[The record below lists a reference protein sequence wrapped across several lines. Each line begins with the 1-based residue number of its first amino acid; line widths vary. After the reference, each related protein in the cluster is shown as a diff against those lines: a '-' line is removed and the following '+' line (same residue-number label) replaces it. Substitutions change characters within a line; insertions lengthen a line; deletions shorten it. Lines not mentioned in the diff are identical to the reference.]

1 MRLMNTSSTSEQFP
15 GRLLPG
21 SADDSGYVML
31 MAMFAIIIGV
41 GAVMLIFSSA
51 LFTVRQTT
59 LGRERVQS
67 TATAEAGLDSAFA
80 ALEQSNGTNVPCS
93 LSGAATGVAQDPGYQ
108 VQIEYFTENP
118 SRDGEGDAIP
128 LTCTP
133 GSGVSEVPYQAV
145 VTSTGSTAVP
155 GVPGAASK
163 TRRMEALVRLRANAA
178 TWADRFTKAVFS
190 EASITTTNQWALN
203 GAGAD
208 FYTNGNFAC
217 NSSSRVDGS
226 VYTQGTANLTN
237 ACRVLGDVWARGQIT
252 TSTTTVNIGGS
263 VKSSTAGLRI
273 GNNPLTIG
281 GNVLLATTLVNS
293 DGNSPNVGGT
303 ISQNL
308 GTFADPPKDTFP
320 KIGYDATNWTDSGWQ
335 IMTWV
340 NYISGLRADGPAPGW
355 WTSTSYCTI
364 AYQSYSLN
372 EPMLSPNVPTVLDAR
387 TCSSNGGTN
396 LQWQG
401 NSKAVELK
409 LRADLT
415 IIATDFYNTG
425 TLKVTSVDA
434 AGNPSTTPRQ
444 LRIIVPWVNGSSC
457 GASGA
462 GKIKF
467 DAGGVQF
474 DPTITVLLY
483 TPGTITLSNGVTLSG
498 QIYGCTVTASNAT
511 TVNFVPVG
519 GPTEDDAA
527 ASSTYALDIVYQRDA
542 RG

>member
-1 MRLMNTSSTSEQFP
+1 M
-15 GRLLPG
+15 
-21 SADDSGYVML
+21 
-31 MAMFAIIIGV
+31 
-41 GAVMLIFSSA
+41 
-51 LFTVRQTT
+51 
-59 LGRERVQS
+59 
-67 TATAEAGLDSAFA
+67 
-80 ALEQSNGTNVPCS
+80 
-93 LSGAATGVAQDPGYQ
+93 
-108 VQIEYFTENP
+108 
-118 SRDGEGDAIP
+118 
-128 LTCTP
+128 
-133 GSGVSEVPYQAV
+133 
-145 VTSTGSTAVP
+145 
-155 GVPGAASK
+155 
-163 TRRMEALVRLRANAA
+163 
-178 TWADRFTKAVFS
+178 FS
-190 EASITTTNQWALN
+190 EAAITTTNQWALN
-203 GAGAD
+203 GAGSD

-237 ACRVLGDVWARGQIT
+237 ACRVLGDVWARGQVT

-293 DGNSPNVGGT
+293 DGGSPNVGGT

-308 GTFADPPKDTFP
+308 GTFVDPPKDTFP
-320 KIGYDATNWTDSGWQ
+320 KIGYDATTWTDRGWQ
-335 IMTWV
+335 VMTWV
-340 NYISGLRADGPAPGW
+340 NYIDGIRTLGPAPGY
-355 WTSTSYCTI
+355 WTSADYCTI

-372 EPMLSPNVPTVLDAR
+372 GPLLGPNVPTVLDAR
-387 TCSSNGGTN
+387 TCSTAANPASKRTN

-425 TLKVTSVDA
+425 TLRVTSVDA

-444 LRIIVPWVNGSSC
+444 LRIIVPWVNGTTCS
-457 GASGA
+457 ASGA

-498 QIYGCTVTASNAT
+498 QIYGCTVT
-511 TVNFVPVG
+511 
-519 GPTEDDAA
+519 
-527 ASSTYALDIVYQRDA
+527 
-542 RG
+542 